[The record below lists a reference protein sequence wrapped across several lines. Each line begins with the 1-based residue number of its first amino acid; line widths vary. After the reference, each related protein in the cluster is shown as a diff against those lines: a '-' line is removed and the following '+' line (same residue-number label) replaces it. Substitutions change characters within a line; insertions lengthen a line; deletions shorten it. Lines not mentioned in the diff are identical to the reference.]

1 MRVGI
6 IQRAGRGVRDVLE
19 EGPGDAAGVE
29 AGQVERRP
37 SYVER
42 VQRGGAVDEGR
53 RTQRRGRGEE
63 VGETRCVQCRR
74 HRDDGEIVT
83 QSTYVGEQAERDVGF
98 DGALVHLVED
108 DGADAR
114 QFGVGEQA
122 PIEQTG
128 RDELDECRCA
138 RTGFAAYGVAD
149 DVAQTRPGQL
159 GQTACSSADGDAA
172 RLGDD
177 DAARSAGR
185 HFGGYCGISRSV
197 AVVAPCVASLSEP
210 VRDERRRERRL
221 ARAGRGLDDARA
233 RVESAR
239 QLSGGRRE
247 GQPASDGVEV
257 EGGIHRGLFSPRAAS
272 RPESQNARAPI
283 RSTASSSRRSGPCA
297 QPSRRRPPTPSPAAA
312 SRAAARCRRSR

>member
-1 MRVGI
+1 M
-6 IQRAGRGVRDVLE
+6 
-19 EGPGDAAGVE
+19 
-29 AGQVERRP
+29 
-37 SYVER
+37 
-42 VQRGGAVDEGR
+42 
-53 RTQRRGRGEE
+53 
-63 VGETRCVQCRR
+63 
-74 HRDDGEIVT
+74 
-83 QSTYVGEQAERDVGF
+83 
-98 DGALVHLVED
+98 HLVED

-138 RTGFAAYGVAD
+138 RTGFAAHCVAD
-149 DVAQTRPGQL
+149 DVTETRPRQL
-159 GQTACSSADGDAA
+159 CQTACGSAYGDAA

-185 HFGGYCGISRSV
+185 HSTGRCGV
-197 AVVAPCVASLSEP
+197 DVAPCVASLSEP

-272 RPESQNARAPI
+272 RPESQDARAPI